1 MRKKDMMQLLG
12 TLSEEDAAKLAEQHL
27 VLTKQE
33 HERILG
39 KIEQRLTPHTGEDAD
54 IIESRPALTKTSRFG
69 WVSHAVTAAAC
80 VAIFAGTFAGM
91 FWLNSHAPAQPDES
105 ACSVQTEGVP
115 PVVAHVTGDRYV
127 LPGMTKTGALYM
139 TVTDAVRE
147 DDLLHVTLTLES
159 EDAVFYGQPEQFFT
173 DNFLADTGR
182 EAGLTSPCRMAYDG
196 ETGALP
202 HSVIL
207 ESGETAK
214 LELWYPVNDAA
225 GTIRLFAGTSQGQPY
240 TEIRQEDLR

>member
-12 TLSEEDAAKLAEQHL
+12 TLSEDDAAKLAEQHL
-27 VLTKQE
+27 VLTEQE

-80 VAIFAGTFAGM
+80 VAIFAGTCAGM
-91 FWLNSHAPAQPDES
+91 FWLNSHAPVQPDES
-105 ACSVQTEGVP
+105 ACSVQTEGLP
-115 PVVAHVTGDRYV
+115 PVVAHVTGDRYA
-127 LPGMTKTGALYM
+127 LSGMTKTGALFM
-139 TVTDAVRE
+139 TVTNTVRE

-159 EDAVFYGQPEQFFT
+159 DDAVFYGKPEQLFT

-182 EAGLTSPCRMAYDG
+182 EAGLTSPCAMAYDG
-196 ETGALP
+196 ETGDLP

-207 ESGETAK
+207 GAGEKAT
-214 LELWYPVNDAA
+214 LELWYPVEKENK
-225 GTIRLFAGTSQGQPY
+225 TIRLFAGTSQEHPY
-240 TEIRQEDLR
+240 TEIKLED